1 VHGSAHYLDMQSGPT
16 QVPPLHRS
24 ATAGTSHRSA
34 AAEHGW
40 LAIGGKLHSGHCATA
55 CCSVLKL
62 ACTACLQAHYTE
74 VLLRDM
80 AGITFPADRI
90 HSTTV
95 SGEPKASVLA
105 RLAAQHPGAAD
116 YVFVE
121 DKHSTL
127 EKVRGGLR
135 TAPAHV

>member
-1 VHGSAHYLDMQSGPT
+1 M
-16 QVPPLHRS
+16 
-24 ATAGTSHRSA
+24 
-34 AAEHGW
+34 
-40 LAIGGKLHSGHCATA
+40 
-55 CCSVLKL
+55 
-62 ACTACLQAHYTE
+62 QAHYTE

-90 HSTTV
+90 YSTTV

-105 RLAAQHPGAAD
+105 RLAAQHPGAAG

-127 EKVRGGLR
+127 EKVSG
-135 TAPAHV
+135 TASCPVSGVYVVSGRSSSCCCCHS

>member
-1 VHGSAHYLDMQSGPT
+1 MQAHYTEVLLRDM
-16 QVPPLHRS
+16 
-24 ATAGTSHRSA
+24 AG
-34 AAEHGW
+34 
-40 LAIGGKLHSGHCATA
+40 IGFRQIASKTMRDCLLSVTVSCVA
-55 CCSVLKL
+55 CM
-62 ACTACLQAHYTE
+62 QAHYTE

-105 RLAAQHPGAAD
+105 QLAAQHPGAAG

-127 EKVRGGLR
+127 EKVRCL
-135 TAPAHV
+135 ACPW

>member
-1 VHGSAHYLDMQSGPT
+1 MQAQYTEVLLRDM
-16 QVPPLHRS
+16 
-24 ATAGTSHRSA
+24 AGMSFPAERIQDASVLA
-34 AAEHGW
+34 AA
-40 LAIGGKLHSGHCATA
+40 HSNCRVSA
-55 CCSVLKL
+55 SKL
-62 ACTACLQAHYTE
+62 ALSRMQAHYTE

-105 RLAAQHPGAAD
+105 QLAAQHPGAAG

-127 EKVRGGLR
+127 EKVRGSALSQLDC
-135 TAPAHV
+135 PCYS